1 ESGNHR
7 RKDINAAHHHHLVT
21 AADDLKAKPGSA
33 ADTRPGPRNANDVA
47 RAKPHQRLAQL
58 VEVGQH
64 KLARDVRRYGKRLR
78 RIGIDQFRIEHII
91 RHEMKV
97 GVVNAL
103 AREIAENIRD
113 AIVRIPG
120 LQPPDRFQPPPEI
133 RAVESRLT
141 AEQAELQAKIGRTYP
156 REMLGN

>member
-1 ESGNHR
+1 
-7 RKDINAAHHHHLVT
+7 
-21 AADDLKAKPGSA
+21 
-33 ADTRPGPRNANDVA
+33 
-47 RAKPHQRLAQL
+47 
-58 VEVGQH
+58 
-64 KLARDVRRYGKRLR
+64 
-78 RIGIDQFRIEHII
+78 
-91 RHEMKV
+91 HEMKV

-141 AEQAELQAKIGRTYP
+141 AEQAELQAKIGRTYS
-156 REMLGN
+156 REMLGNDALQNRGIGRRAGDCRHVEIHDLLDEKFRAANAKRNDERPCRFKRHVIAKATHPHLVVEAM